1 MAPNS
6 RWTPEKTEALLN
18 ALGKTL
24 LKTATL
30 AQKESIEGHMK
41 DAGYDATWEAVSP
54 NLSSEAAIMSNYKPK
69 RNTRTYMH
77 WDASKHEDILIA
89 MVTYFDPTK
98 AQYDAIHDI
107 VKDMGH
113 SFTSSAMSTP
123 PGCSA

>member
-41 DAGYDATWEAVSP
+41 DAGYDATWEAVRIDIA
-54 NLSSEAAIMSNYKPK
+54 NRWLSTGFLPK
-69 RNTRTYMH
+69 GACGTGTFSVAYGESH
-77 WDASKHEDILIA
+77 GVS
-89 MVTYFDPTK
+89 
-98 AQYDAIHDI
+98 
-107 VKDMGH
+107 
-113 SFTSSAMSTP
+113 
-123 PGCSA
+123 

>member
-41 DAGYDATWEAVSP
+41 DAGYDATWEAVRYVVY
-54 NLSSEAAIMSNYKPK
+54 LFILLCIDVTIEHGCAAGCCCSCLTTT
-69 RNTRTYMH
+69 TR
-77 WDASKHEDILIA
+77 WDLPMMTVAPLFS
-89 MVTYFDPTK
+89 
-98 AQYDAIHDI
+98 AI
-107 VKDMGH
+107 
-113 SFTSSAMSTP
+113 
-123 PGCSA
+123 